1 MSGLRHRQY
10 FYFQMTNVGL
20 ERLVRELRGAFE
32 EFRLLGHSV
41 ALIAVNDAPLFCTRG
56 GVSVLATVDGLMGW
70 ELGTSPIFH
79 RRGLLLTRQQP
90 H

>member
-10 FYFQMTNVGL
+10 FYFQMNNVGA
-20 ERLVRELRGAFE
+20 ERLVRELRGAFD
-32 EFRLLGHSV
+32 EFLLLGHPVSLISV
-41 ALIAVNDAPLFCTRG
+41 DDAPLFRARG

-79 RRGLLLTRQQP
+79 RRGLVLTRQ
-90 H
+90 